1 MDFRTLCSKVS
12 FAYFRLSNCRLISVM
27 FPLKPFEITVDAA
40 DDKFVSPEKEARFE
54 VLLEDLLV
62 EAVVVVSCGWGIE
75 TVV

>member
-1 MDFRTLCSKVS
+1 MDFRTLCSSIS

-62 EAVVVVSCGWGIE
+62 EAVEVVSCGWGIE
-75 TVV
+75 AVV